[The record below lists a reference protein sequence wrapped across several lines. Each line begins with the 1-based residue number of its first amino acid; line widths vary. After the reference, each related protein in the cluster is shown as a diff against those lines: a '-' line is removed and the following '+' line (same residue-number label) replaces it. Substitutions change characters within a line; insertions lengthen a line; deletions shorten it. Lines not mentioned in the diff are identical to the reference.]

1 MMMIVDP
8 TPGDTGW
15 RRLDRKKWLGAFAL
29 VAILGC
35 LALRVCIAWPVK
47 NYEPFTARDYYPTR
61 PDSDTVS
68 SIEGNAEID
77 LPSSAHGIYAYTTG
91 LRDIFTRVRF
101 SMNADELDEFML
113 STLCQQPLKEIQ
125 PGEQSAREYNR
136 ALFRHRN

>member
-1 MMMIVDP
+1 MLAHDSP
-8 TPGDTGW
+8 NDT
-15 RRLDRKKWLGAFAL
+15 RRKRLAWHEWLGPLAL

-68 SIEGNAEID
+68 SIEGNAEIA